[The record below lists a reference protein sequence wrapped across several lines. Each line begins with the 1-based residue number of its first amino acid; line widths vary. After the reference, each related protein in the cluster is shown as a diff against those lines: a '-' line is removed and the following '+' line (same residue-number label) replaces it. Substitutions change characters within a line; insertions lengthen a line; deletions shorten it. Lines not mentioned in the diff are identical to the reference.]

1 MTDKPARLISKLLDS
16 LRAKEADL
24 ATTRRDLKAMTEQK
38 ELFFQ
43 RSSEAHDRI
52 ATLTLRNSLLER
64 EFTLVP
70 ERVQDAVDV
79 AVQATLADASVR
91 LASVQAALDAAMVKN
106 TELRGEL
113 DGLSQAREV
122 IAAQRAELTCILDSV
137 RVRLRKKEVEEERAI
152 LNRQTVAGAR
162 PGLNRR

>member
-1 MTDKPARLISKLLDS
+1 MTNKPARLISKLLES
-16 LRAKEADL
+16 LRAKETEL
-24 ATTRRDLKAMTEQK
+24 ATTRRDLKDMTEQK

-52 ATLTLRNSLLER
+52 GTLTIRNSLLER
-64 EFTLVP
+64 ELTLVP
-70 ERVQDAVDV
+70 ERVQDAVDI
-79 AVQATLADASVR
+79 AVQATLADASAR
-91 LASVQAALDAAMVKN
+91 LASEQVALDAATAKN
-106 TELRGEL
+106 AEPRGEL

-122 IAAQRAELTCILDSV
+122 IDAQRAELTRILDSV

-152 LNRQTVAGAR
+152 LNRQALAGAR